1 MKKGL
6 ISLILVTFV
15 FAPVLALAQA
25 ETAFDEIPEEEK
37 MIEPIITAEE
47 FVRVD
52 KKLILDAFQSLVNK
66 DISGTAIYT
75 WQFGDGFYESA
86 EQVVHQYSKV
96 GTYTITLTMRQGEE
110 TEEVTKDIFV
120 YDKKALLVTD
130 KSKEEELTLIDEQA
144 RENGVGLQTLSLLSK
159 DGGFLAEDKLLQQ
172 INELSDYIND
182 SDLLIFY
189 SRSAT
194 GLQVFS
200 RFFQGLKA
208 EDKKI
213 IANKFITVLTD
224 TSMDVTGNF
233 AYQAFKIIQPDFI
246 LLSRPEA
253 FGPLF
258 SEKDYDA
265 LPDILRSRGVEYRM
279 VDEKE
284 EKNPVFVF
292 SHLSTWLLSRGITP
306 STIYL
311 ILMIPFLSF
320 FVIFFRQVVGLSTFG
335 VYTPIMIVAS
345 FFILGIALGLI
356 TFLFAVVTSYAVKHI
371 INKFDLL
378 YLPKVGLNL
387 SVVSLSFL
395 LVIVLAILLDFNVSF
410 SLAIFPMLV
419 MSNVAEKFMAAQT
432 EEGFRG
438 ALFGVIETLVVVVV
452 SYYIII
458 WHYFNNLIMSWP
470 ELILLPMLLTLLLAK
485 FSGLRLS
492 EYLRFR
498 SLFSEHAE
506 EE

>member
-1 MKKGL
+1 MVMNNNKKYMKKGL
-6 ISLILVTFV
+6 VSLILLTIL
-15 FAPVLALAQA
+15 FAPVLTLAQVEAVPA
-25 ETAFDEIPEEEK
+25 EAVEDEKI
-37 MIEPIITAEE
+37 IEPIIRAED
-47 FVRVD
+47 FVRVG
-52 KKLILDAFQSLVNK
+52 KKLILDASQSLVSE
-66 DISGTAIYT
+66 DISESAVYN

-86 EQVVHQYSKV
+86 EQVIHEYTKV
-96 GTYTITLTMRQGEE
+96 GMYTITLTMRQGDE

-130 KSKEEELTLIDEQA
+130 KSKEEELALIDEQA
-144 RENGVGLQTLSLLSK
+144 RENGVGLETLSLLSK
-159 DGGFLAEDKLLQQ
+159 EGGFLAEDKLLQQ

-200 RFFQGLKA
+200 RYVQDLKA
-208 EDKKI
+208 ENKKI

-224 TSMDVTGNF
+224 TSIDVTANF
-233 AYQAFKIIQPDFI
+233 AYQAFNIIQPDFI

-258 SEKDYDA
+258 
-265 LPDILRSRGVEYRM
+265 I
-279 VDEKE
+279 
-284 EKNPVFVF
+284 F
-292 SHLSTWLLSRGITP
+292 SHLTTWLLSHGVTP

-320 FVIFFRQVVGLSTFG
+320 LVIFFRQVVGLSTFG
-335 VYTPIMIVAS
+335 VYTPVMVVAS

-356 TFLFAVVTSYAVKHI
+356 TFLFAVITSYVVKHI

-378 YLPKVGLNL
+378 YLPKVALNL
-387 SVVSLSFL
+387 SFVSLSFL
-395 LVIVLAILLDFNVSF
+395 LVLVLAILLDLNVSF

-438 ALFGVIETLVVVVV
+438 ALFGVIETLAVVII
-452 SYYIII
+452 SYYLII
-458 WHYFNNLIMSWP
+458 WHYFNNFVMSWP
-470 ELILLPMLLTLLLAK
+470 ELILLPMILTLLLAK

-498 SLFSEHAE
+498 SLFSEHVE
-506 EE
+506 E